1 MPANSVTI
9 SARGVILVG
18 QSFVDINICLPK
30 CPRKMFLVQGIH
42 VGPEVVIGATS
53 IDIIK
58 LPKWAVSVP
67 VYQLFPSAQIQ
78 VALTA
83 LSQGAEH
90 VSATLPAGQ
99 SIGPSAGSASIP
111 VRITLLG
118 GVTATHRFEFNVH
131 LTGVCGVA
139 FTCQQTN
146 GEKKTRS
153 AGSKNQKLKTAR

>member
-1 MPANSVTI
+1 MPAQSLTI

-18 QSFVDINICLPK
+18 QSFVDVNICMPK
-30 CPRKMFLVQGIH
+30 CPPKKAFLVQGVH
-42 VGPEVVIGATS
+42 VGPEVITGATS
-53 IDIIK
+53 IDVIN

-67 VYQLFPSAQIQ
+67 VYQLFSSAQIQ

-99 SIGPSAGSASIP
+99 SAPALASIP

-131 LTGVCGVA
+131 LTGVCGVV
-139 FTCQQTN
+139 FTCP
-146 GEKKTRS
+146 
-153 AGSKNQKLKTAR
+153 